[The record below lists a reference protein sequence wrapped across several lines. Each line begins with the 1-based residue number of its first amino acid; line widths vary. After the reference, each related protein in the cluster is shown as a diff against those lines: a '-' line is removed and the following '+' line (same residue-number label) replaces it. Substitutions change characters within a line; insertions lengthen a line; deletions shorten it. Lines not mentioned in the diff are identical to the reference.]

1 MGIMRALG
9 LIVVGFAG
17 IALAFSGSLFDK
29 GHPSGWL
36 YNLLGQQGTTV
47 VVIIICARVML
58 GGVYWL
64 IRQVRE
70 LV

>member
-9 LIVVGFAG
+9 LIVAGFAG
-17 IALAFSGSLFDK
+17 IALALSGSLFDK
-29 GHPSGWL
+29 GRPSGWL

-47 VVIIICARVML
+47 VVIVICALIML
-58 GGVYWL
+58 GGVFWL

-70 LV
+70 QV

>member
-9 LIVVGFAG
+9 LIIAGFAG
-17 IALAFSGSLFDK
+17 IALALSGSLFDK
-29 GHPSGWL
+29 GQPSGWL
-36 YNLLGQQGTTV
+36 YNLLGRQGSTAA
-47 VVIIICARVML
+47 VIIVCALIML
-58 GGVYWL
+58 GGVVWI